1 MARDVWNEKR
11 HLSRLKM
18 HGRLSETRPV
28 LTPGRR
34 MFANMEHLRVF
45 TRFSRKSLW
54 EAIYYMCRQR
64 RGELFLDKEM
74 ILMGMYPPNSG
85 QPPQQGYP
93 PPQGGGYGQPQSQP
107 PQQGYSPQGY
117 SPQPAGYPPP
127 QQGYN
132 QPPENA
138 YAQPNTGMP
147 PYQMQQY
154 AAPLPGQPG
163 YQWGSGVPAMNY
175 AGIGARFG
183 AVLLDGVILGIP
195 LGILYVIGA
204 AIIAAGAN
212 ANSTNGGGGGA
223 AAGLGG
229 LLIVVAFII
238 AILYEPLM
246 TARKGVHN
254 GQTFGKQAMHIRI
267 VSAQGGS
274 ISTGQAWIRFLMRS
288 FVSGSIFYLG
298 FLWALWDPNKQ
309 TWHDKVATT
318 YVVNAQ

>member
-1 MARDVWNEKR
+1 
-11 HLSRLKM
+11 
-18 HGRLSETRPV
+18 
-28 LTPGRR
+28 
-34 MFANMEHLRVF
+34 MFADVDMEHLRVS
-45 TRFSRKSLW
+45 TRYSRMGLC
-54 EAIYYMCRQR
+54 EAIYYMCRQT

-74 ILMGMYPPNSG
+74 ILMSMYPPNSG
-85 QPPQQGYP
+85 QPQQGYP
-93 PPQGGGYGQPQSQP
+93 PPQGGGYGQPQPQPQPQGYPP
-107 PQQGYSPQGY
+107 PQGHPPQGY
-117 SPQPAGYPPP
+117 SPQPGGYPPQ

-163 YQWGSGVPAMNY
+163 YQWGSGVPAMNF

-195 LGILYVIGA
+195 LGILYGIGA
-204 AIIAAGAN
+204 AVIAAGAN
-212 ANSTNGGGGGA
+212 ANSTNGSGGGA

-229 LLIVVAFII
+229 LLIFVAFII

-267 VSAQGGS
+267 VSAQGGP

-318 YVVNAQ
+318 YVVNA